1 MTVIDFAE
9 MRMEQ
14 EERTDEN
21 LVRYWSAYL
30 DGARSQ
36 MKEDG
41 SDLGNVQRA
50 CLILIRELYKTEP
63 CGGDLHIV
71 TDDGNIENGS
81 LEWSESFITRN
92 GKAETEIG
100 RLELSILRLLRMMT
114 LDEREEVV
122 GR

>member
-1 MTVIDFAE
+1 MTVIEFAE

-50 CLILIRELYKTEP
+50 CLLLIRELYKTEP
-63 CGGDLHIV
+63 CGCDLHIV
-71 TDDGNIENGS
+71 TDDCNIDDDDID
-81 LEWSESFITRN
+81 WAESFIGRN

-114 LDEREEVV
+114 LSEREEVV
-122 GR
+122 CR

>member
-1 MTVIDFAE
+1 MTTIEFAE
-9 MRMEQ
+9 LRLEQ
-14 EERTDEN
+14 EERLDEN
-21 LVRYWSAYL
+21 LVKYWSAYL

-50 CLILIRELYKTEP
+50 CLLLIRELYKTEP

-71 TDDGNIENGS
+71 TDDCNIEDGS
-81 LEWSESFITRN
+81 LEWCESFIGRN
-92 GKAETEIG
+92 GKAETAIG
-100 RLELSILRLLRMMT
+100 RLELAILRLLRLMT

>member
-1 MTVIDFAE
+1 MTTIEFAE
-9 MRMEQ
+9 LRLEQ
-14 EERTDEN
+14 EERLDEN
-21 LVRYWSAYL
+21 LVKYWSAYL

-41 SDLGNVQRA
+41 SDLNNVQRA
-50 CLILIRELYKTEP
+50 CLLLIRELYKTEP

-71 TDDGNIENGS
+71 TDDCNIEDDDID
-81 LEWSESFITRN
+81 WAESFIGRN
-92 GKAETEIG
+92 GKSETAIG
-100 RLELSILRLLRMMT
+100 RLELAILRLLRLMT

>member
-14 EERTDEN
+14 EERTDDN

-50 CLILIRELYKTEP
+50 CLLLIRELYKTEP

-81 LEWSESFITRN
+81 LEWCESFITRN

>member
-1 MTVIDFAE
+1 MTTIEFAE
-9 MRMEQ
+9 LRLEQ
-14 EERTDEN
+14 EERNDDD
-21 LVRYWSAYL
+21 LCAYWSAYL

-50 CLILIRELYKTEP
+50 CFLLIRELYKTEP

-71 TDDGNIENGS
+71 TDDCNIEDGS
-81 LEWSESFITRN
+81 LEWCESFIGRN
-92 GKAETEIG
+92 GKSETAIW
-100 RLELSILRLLRMMT
+100 RLELAILRLLRLMT